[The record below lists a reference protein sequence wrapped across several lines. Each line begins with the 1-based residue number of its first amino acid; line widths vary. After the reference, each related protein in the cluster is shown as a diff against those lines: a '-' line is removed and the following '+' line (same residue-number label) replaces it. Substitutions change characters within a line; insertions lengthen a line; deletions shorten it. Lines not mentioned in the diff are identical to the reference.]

1 MNVTEAAKVWEDAKR
16 EIDRLKPELEQAAEI
31 LKAHFRGN
39 KKRDFRGRIGYA
51 VSTRLSLDTAK
62 VKAELGD
69 RLPDF
74 QKRVDI
80 EQLSLLK

>member
-16 EIDRLKPELEQAAEI
+16 EIDRLKPSLEQAAGV
-31 LKAHFRGN
+31 LKEYFRAN

-51 VSTRLSLDTAK
+51 VSTRIQLDTTK

-69 RLPDF
+69 RLADF

>member
-1 MNVTEAAKVWEDAKR
+1 MNVTEAAKVWENSKR
-16 EIDRLKPELEQAAEI
+16 EIDRLKPQLDQAAEV
-31 LKAHFRGN
+31 LKEYFRAN

-51 VSTRLSLDTAK
+51 VSTRVQLDSAK

-69 RLPDF
+69 RLSDF